1 MNVRLKLISIFKTKS
16 TQLKHWKSIVIYRV
30 IAIISFL
37 ILLIVQYFLIFN
49 TYKLKN
55 ERYFIS
61 ARDILNDAYTRS
73 LTNDKVYPGAQK
85 IIDKYIYN
93 NISNLN
99 ALSTKSPKEFE
110 DLGNKVCDSIFKQ
123 LRLNSNMDSLFTQ
136 IIKQNKLGGDLQYSL
151 IVTYLGLNFSR
162 NNYIS
167 IFSPNDKNPY
177 LSNKI
182 QTASGIQIDG
192 KLKNI
197 NAQNLT
203 TSLYVSSPSNNSY
216 KIGFALYVDTPH
228 RYIAVFKQML
238 PMLCLSIFSI
248 LLVILIYFFT
258 FKNWLKQKKL
268 TEMHSDFVNSI
279 THEFHTPLATIIIA
293 NKNLQTDKIN
303 AHRANILPLTKII
316 ERQSLRLKTLF
327 ARVIDITTMN
337 QFTLNKKETLIGDLL
352 DEILLDYRLM
362 VSETNIEFVFNKNE
376 NNIKILLDRFWF
388 TTMLFNIFE
397 NAIKYNNSAIK
408 KIEVTLS
415 DNKDLTEIRVKD
427 NGVGMSDETIKHIFE
442 KFYRETNNQVK
453 EANGL
458 GLGLFYTR
466 QGIHA
471 HGWRLKVES
480 KETEGST
487 FIIIIQKG

>member
-1 MNVRLKLISIFKTKS
+1 M
-16 TQLKHWKSIVIYRV
+16 IYRV

-49 TYKLKN
+49 TYNLKN
-55 ERYFIS
+55 ERYFIA

-73 LTNDKVYPGAQK
+73 VTNDKVYPGAQK

-99 ALSTKSPKEFE
+99 ALSVQSSKKFE
-110 DLGNKVCDSIFKQ
+110 DLGNKVCDSIFTQ

-136 IIKQNKLGGDLQYSL
+136 IIQQNKLGNDLQYSL
-151 IVTYLGLNFSR
+151 IVTYLGLNFSG
-162 NNYIS
+162 NNYIT
-167 IFSPNDKNPY
+167 IFSPNNKNPY
-177 LSNKI
+177 LTQKI
-182 QTASGIQIDG
+182 QTAFGVKIDG

-203 TSLYVSSPSNNSY
+203 TSIYVSSPANNSY
-216 KIGFALYVDTPH
+216 KIGFAFFVDTPH

-238 PMLCLSIFSI
+238 PMLFLSVFSI

-268 TEMHSDFVNSI
+268 ADMHSDFVNSI
-279 THEFHTPLATIIIA
+279 THEFHTPLATIMIA
-293 NKNLQTDKIN
+293 NKNLQTDKIS
-303 AHRANILPLTKII
+303 AHRENILPLTKII
-316 ERQSLRLKTLF
+316 ERQSQRLKTLF
-327 ARVIDITTMN
+327 ARVLDITTMN
-337 QFTLNKKETLIGDLL
+337 QFTLNKKEVLIGDLL

-362 VSETNIEFVFNKNE
+362 VSETNIEFVFSKND
-376 NNIKILLDRFWF
+376 NHTKILLDRFWF

-397 NAIKYNNSAIK
+397 NGIKYNNSPIK
-408 KIEVTLS
+408 KIEVNLF
-415 DNKDLTEIRVKD
+415 DHKDITEIRVKD
-427 NGVGMSDETIKHIFE
+427 NGVGMPNDTIKHIFE
-442 KFYRETNNQVK
+442 KFYRETNPQVK
-453 EANGL
+453 DANGL

-480 KETEGST
+480 KEKEGST
-487 FIIIIQKG
+487 FIIIIPKG